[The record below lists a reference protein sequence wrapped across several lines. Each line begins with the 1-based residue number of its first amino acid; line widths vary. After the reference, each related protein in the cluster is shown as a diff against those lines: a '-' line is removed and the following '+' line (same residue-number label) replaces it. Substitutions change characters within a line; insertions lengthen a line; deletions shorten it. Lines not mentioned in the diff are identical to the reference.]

1 MSAARAQEGVEDPV
15 FRMDLPAT
23 CERIRMACA
32 DAFVARVVDGDAPPP
47 PPLKGAERVGRAAH
61 FQARASV

>member
-1 MSAARAQEGVEDPV
+1 MELEQRQLAAVLLVGADAVGESARARVGAHPHVG
-15 FRMDLPAT
+15 L
-23 CERIRMACA
+23 
-32 DAFVARVVDGDAPPP
+32 ARVVDGDAPPP